1 MKEEFK
7 MRFNVMEISSI
18 RAFANIRGG
27 FNNGCKDVYFYRL
40 LGTDPA
46 YTEAVREMDRM
57 LGDSSA
63 RGGVFYKRLRELP
76 RIGVGEEMA
85 PYIRMYETWV
95 GSGRTTIASASV
107 HNDRFSTVLV
117 SACNKILELYRKLSA
132 GCSESQEQ
140 NFMIKILFWLEQ
152 TAGQMMAGWD
162 ERMAAKVVAENVCK
176 KQEYLFYCFLAFLG
190 FDVLLLQYKC
200 DIDRELDMLGLSGS
214 YRLGEFG
221 DCSVPE
227 AVEAV
232 RTEPAGRLGNG
243 QIRGQKR
250 EPAQTMSSPERPH
263 IQLPPR
269 NRAPRAASRSTSAAN
284 STAAL
289 HHTAVVQNTAAAG
302 HAAASH
308 DPQGDGTEAQGQRI
322 EKTYEELALLSSS
335 VVMIAI
341 HSQSGDVIGTG
352 SGIMI
357 STDGYIL
364 TNNHVASGGA
374 YYSVKIEDDDQ
385 VYQTDELI
393 KYNPDLDLAV
403 IRIDRH
409 LTPLYISKGE
419 NKLVRGQRVVAI
431 GSPLGLFNSIS
442 DGIIAGFRKIN
453 NVDMIQFTAPISHGS
468 SGGAVLNMYGEVI
481 GISTAG
487 FDDGQNINLAMG
499 YECIRAFANSFIS
512 TK

>member
-1 MKEEFK
+1 MKEEFTV
-7 MRFNVMEISSI
+7 RFNVMAISSI
-18 RAFANIRGG
+18 SAFANIRGG
-27 FNNGCKDVYFYRL
+27 FNDGCRDVYFYRL
-40 LGTDPA
+40 LGTDHN
-46 YTEAVREMDRM
+46 YTGEIREMDRM
-57 LGDSSA
+57 LGNANS

-76 RIGVGEEMA
+76 RIGVGEEMV

-95 GSGRTTIASASV
+95 GSGRTEIAFVSV
-107 HNDRFSTVLV
+107 KNDRFSAVLNG
-117 SACNKILELYRKLSA
+117 ACEKVLELYRKLSVR
-132 GCSESQEQ
+132 CSESQEQ
-140 NFMIKILFWLEQ
+140 NFMIKMLFWLEQ
-152 TAGQMMAGWD
+152 TAGQMMTGWD
-162 ERMAAKVVAENVCK
+162 ERMAAKIVAENVCK
-176 KQEYLFYCFLAFLG
+176 KQEYLFCCFLALLG

-200 DIDRELDMLGLSGS
+200 DIDQELDTLGLSGS

-221 DCSVPE
+221 DCSVPDPT
-227 AVEAV
+227 EAV
-232 RTEPAGRLGNG
+232 RKEPAGRRPNG
-243 QIRGQKR
+243 QTGSLANAQTGGR
-250 EPAQTMSSPERPH
+250 EQAQAQTMSSPERPR

-269 NRAPRAASRSTSAAN
+269 NRAPRAAASRSTVAAQ

-289 HHTAVVQNTAAAG
+289 PRAAVVQNTAAAR
-302 HAAASH
+302 
-308 DPQGDGTEAQGQRI
+308 T

-341 HSQSGDVIGTG
+341 HNQNGDVIGTG

-364 TNNHVASGGA
+364 TNNHVASGGR

-403 IRIDRH
+403 IRIDRS
-409 LTPLYISKGE
+409 LTPLYISRGE

-499 YECIRAFANSFIS
+499 YECIQAFANSFIS